1 MGRRSPGYAWI
12 CCPLVIASYSSG
24 CFSGNLDW
32 SSSVAAQQFDVSGAF
47 GKCTKEHVKECPSRC
62 DTSPCKRLVVRTQ
75 FLTVSAHRRYFCN
88 VTLQW
93 SWRVYLCDSTAVVG
107 SCPGVQLLLA
117 GLGLRDCPGWALMTS
132 CGWQNYNG
140 PSASA
145 GIRAAATR
153 RPGRAPHNL
162 TLEWIAQPFQWTCS
176 GRDPAQIRRRCCLD
190 GSIAGLRRTQ
200 VCSYRQCMRA
210 AAHI

>member
-1 MGRRSPGYAWI
+1 VGVVSLAREIDFREELACRTATLLTLNSLAVMGRRSPGYAWI

-62 DTSPCKRLVVRTQ
+62 DTSPCKRLLVRTQ

-93 SWRVYLCDSTAVVG
+93 SWRVYVCDSTVVVG
-107 SCPGVQLLLA
+107 SCPGSN
-117 GLGLRDCPGWALMTS
+117 C
-132 CGWQNYNG
+132 
-140 PSASA
+140 
-145 GIRAAATR
+145 
-153 RPGRAPHNL
+153 
-162 TLEWIAQPFQWTCS
+162 F
-176 GRDPAQIRRRCCLD
+176 
-190 GSIAGLRRTQ
+190 
-200 VCSYRQCMRA
+200 
-210 AAHI
+210 